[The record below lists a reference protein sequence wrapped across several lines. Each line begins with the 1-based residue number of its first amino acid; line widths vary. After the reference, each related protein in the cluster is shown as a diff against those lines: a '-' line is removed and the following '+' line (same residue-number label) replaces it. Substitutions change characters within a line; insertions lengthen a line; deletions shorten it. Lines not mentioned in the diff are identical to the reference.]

1 MADLGFTDLNLSKE
15 IQMAIEDMGFEE
27 TTTIQAQSI
36 PYMLE
41 GRDVIGQ
48 APTGTGKTVAFGTIV
63 LEKMD
68 PKNKGL
74 QAVILCPTRELAIQV
89 AGELKKISKY
99 KKGIE
104 ILPIYGG
111 QPIDHQIKALKRG
124 VQIIIGTPGRVMD
137 HMGRRTLRMEG
148 VKIIILDEA
157 DEMLDMGF
165 REDIETIMKK
175 IPGQRQTIF
184 FSATMPKAI
193 LDLTKKYQINPQFIK
208 LVHKEMTVP
217 NVEQFYVEVKQQAK
231 AEALSRLIDY
241 SDLKLSLVFCNT
253 KRRVDELVEELIT
266 RGYIA
271 DGLHG
276 DMQQKQ
282 RDAVMS
288 KFRRKEIEVLVATDV
303 AARGIDVGDVEAVF
317 NYDIPTDDEYYVHR
331 IGRTARAGKAGL
343 AFTFV
348 IGKEVYRIKEIQK
361 FTKTKI
367 MAKRIPSVSD
377 VEEVRTNLILENV
390 KVGQT
395 LTDYL
400 QLNDVILEVDN
411 KSLSHRSDLWGHY
424 GMARELSALL
434 DLKLK
439 PYERQIELTLETA
452 KADKLNVKIEDNKLC
467 PRYLAIKLD
476 NIIVTESPKWLQD
489 RLLAVGQKP
498 INNIVDAANFIMLE
512 LGQPLHTFAADGIKK
527 IVIRTAKKEE
537 KIICLDGQERKLE
550 AFIEMMRP
558 FGIVELVRTGRIAMV
573 RGKNNGKIS
582 NGEANN

>member
-1 MADLGFTDLNLSKE
+1 MAGSRFTDLNLSKE

-41 GRDVIGQ
+41 GGDVIGQ

-63 LEKMD
+63 LERIDSKI
-68 PKNKGL
+68 KGL
-74 QAVILCPTRELAIQV
+74 QAVVLCPTRELAIQV

-111 QPIDHQIKALKRG
+111 QPIDHQIKALKKG

-137 HMGRRTLRMEG
+137 HMDRRTLRMEG

-175 IPGQRQTIF
+175 IPEQRQTIF

-193 LDLTKKYQINPQFIK
+193 LDLTKKYQKNPQFIK

-217 NVEQFYVEVKQQAK
+217 NIEQFYFEVKQQAK
-231 AEALSRLIDY
+231 TEALARLIDY
-241 SDLKLSLVFCNT
+241 YNLKLSLVFCNT
-253 KRRVDELVEELIT
+253 KKRVDELVEELIT
-266 RGYIA
+266 RGYFA

-282 RDAVMS
+282 RDIVMS
-288 KFRRKEIEVLVATDV
+288 KFRGKEIEILVATDV

-348 IGKEVYRIKEIQK
+348 IGKEVYRIRQIQK

-367 MAKRIPSVSD
+367 IAKRIPSVSD
-377 VEEVRTNLILENV
+377 VEEMRTNIILANV
-390 KVGQT
+390 K
-395 LTDYL
+395 
-400 QLNDVILEVDN
+400 DVVDAGHLAEYSNLVEKLIQEEYTSLEVAAALLKIMID
-411 KSLSHRSDLWGHY
+411 KEGK
-424 GMARELSALL
+424 ELS
-434 DLKLK
+434 
-439 PYERQIELTLETA
+439 
-452 KADKLNVKIEDNKLC
+452 
-467 PRYLAIKLD
+467 
-476 NIIVTESPKWLQD
+476 
-489 RLLAVGQKP
+489 
-498 INNIVDAANFIMLE
+498 
-512 LGQPLHTFAADGIKK
+512 
-527 IVIRTAKKEE
+527 
-537 KIICLDGQERKLE
+537 
-550 AFIEMMRP
+550 
-558 FGIVELVRTGRIAMV
+558 VRC
-573 RGKNNGKIS
+573 
-582 NGEANN
+582 

>member
-1 MADLGFTDLNLSKE
+1 MAGSRFTDLNLSKE
-15 IQMAIEDMGFEE
+15 IQLALEDMGFEE
-27 TTTIQAQSI
+27 TTMIQAQSI

-63 LEKMD
+63 LERID
-68 PKNKGL
+68 PTNKGL

-99 KKGIE
+99 KKGID

-137 HMGRRTLRMEG
+137 HMDRRTLRMEG

-193 LDLTKKYQINPQFIK
+193 LDLTKKYQSNPQFIK

-231 AEALSRLIDY
+231 TEAFARLIDY
-241 SDLKLSLVFCNT
+241 YDLKLSLVFCNT
-253 KRRVDELVEELIT
+253 KKRVDELVEELII

-317 NYDIPTDDEYYVHR
+317 NFDIPMDDEYYVHR

-367 MAKRIPSVSD
+367 LAKRIPSVSD
-377 VEEVRTNLILENV
+377 VEEVRTNMILENV
-390 KVGQT
+390 K
-395 LTDYL
+395 
-400 QLNDVILEVDN
+400 DVVDAGHLGEFSN
-411 KSLSHRSDLWGHY
+411 LIEKLIQEEYTSLDIAAALLKIMIDKEGK
-424 GMARELSALL
+424 ELS
-434 DLKLK
+434 
-439 PYERQIELTLETA
+439 
-452 KADKLNVKIEDNKLC
+452 
-467 PRYLAIKLD
+467 
-476 NIIVTESPKWLQD
+476 
-489 RLLAVGQKP
+489 
-498 INNIVDAANFIMLE
+498 
-512 LGQPLHTFAADGIKK
+512 
-527 IVIRTAKKEE
+527 IR
-537 KIICLDGQERKLE
+537 
-550 AFIEMMRP
+550 
-558 FGIVELVRTGRIAMV
+558 
-573 RGKNNGKIS
+573 
-582 NGEANN
+582 